1 MAGRVLPSERPEHVI
16 YESKSFHSG
25 YGQVLISS
33 PKSTGRSRYPNSIQF
48 PSKPPDPPFTT
59 SQADDQVAVFGWNFC
74 IALAAGNSTIWKPS
88 PTTPLYVY
96 SLASSM
102 ERLMADAQ
110 LLLPS

>member
-16 YESKSFHSG
+16 YESRSSHSE
-25 YGQVLISS
+25 YDQELISS
-33 PKSTGRSRYPNSIQF
+33 PKSTGRSWYPDSVQF
-48 PSKPPDPPFTT
+48 PSKTPKSLKNP
-59 SQADDQVAVFGWNFC
+59 ADDQVAVFGWNFC

-96 SLASSM
+96 SLVSSM